1 MEILEFFIVKALTSI
16 FLKSKIPLFVS
27 IDFAII
33 KFFNV
38 FLENKEFLMW
48 LLDFEWRMIKGV
60 FKVLLFISFLFFIY
74 WVIYKNLPNYLF
86 KTYEEYTTKEFENFQ
101 KIRQKRWINF
111 FIMFFLL
118 NPLVLVGQIFIIS
131 PFSHLAYWLLSLF
144 FVEREYFLKDGYYD
158 DYLFINIP
166 IIYEKDLKMV
176 AYLVKLEDSFYI
188 KIFSYV
194 IMIIFS
200 LILIKF
206 YFDWFVLF
214 DNFVYKNMRKTSTF
228 NELLNEY
235 KYWKE
240 KILKIVILFFPYSKL
255 IFVYIKKIVDHQELR
270 ILDDD
275 EYEEFYKK
283 NLEFYYKKQFF
294 ITNLMLI
301 IENYFS
307 VLFNRPQKNLF

>member
-1 MEILEFFIVKALTSI
+1 
-16 FLKSKIPLFVS
+16 
-27 IDFAII
+27 
-33 KFFNV
+33 
-38 FLENKEFLMW
+38 MW